1 MNNTMNLPK
10 ELLEK
15 FKTLLQ
21 QLFIK
26 HAQTDTLKAQGN
38 DVYLQ
43 LALDEDER
51 HDIEDLCDEID
62 LYHQERSNFKA
73 SGKKA
78 YQWFE
83 QEAIDLYL
91 QEHPNASN
99 EEQQAYLSELR
110 GNLDEVLLGNASIFS
125 EEAIAESFD
134 DKAVEENAKITEQLL
149 LEGNDITINSIP
161 RNIQGKEEQK

>member
-1 MNNTMNLPK
+1 MNLPK

-15 FKTLLQ
+15 FKMLLQ

-26 HAQTDTLKAQGN
+26 HAQTDTPEAQGN

-43 LALDEDER
+43 LASDEDER

-62 LYHQERSNFKA
+62 MYHQERSNFKS

-83 QEAIDLYL
+83 QRAIDLYL
-91 QEHPNASN
+91 QEHPNASE
-99 EEQQAYLSELR
+99 EEQQTYLSELR
-110 GNLDEVLLGNASIFS
+110 GNLDKVLLGNASIFS
-125 EEAIAESFD
+125 EEAATESFD
-134 DKAVEENAKITEQLL
+134 DEAVEENAKKTEQQL
-149 LEGNDITINSIP
+149 LEGNDIAINSDP
-161 RNIQGKEEQK
+161 RNIQREEEER